1 MRYTWIHAINEPRN
15 FSKYYESFHNFK
27 EAINDCLNNVQTTFK
42 EQIKTLLNPKFQVF
56 LKSATVTA

>member
-1 MRYTWIHAINEPRN
+1 VNKEAEKQMNAELFCFIHHFIAA
-15 FSKYYESFHNFK
+15 K